1 MASAV
6 LCERPRLARMARS
19 SLRGFAARVRPQ
31 QRPKWELAGARE
43 DANESPAAALYGAF
57 GRGGFDGGGMCIRR
71 ARADDIPQI
80 QVCNRASLPEN
91 YNDSFYARHLADWGH
106 LAFVA
111 DADREVVGYVLGR
124 VNERHTETPAGP
136 GSTRPTE
143 GHITSLAV
151 SDRFRRRGVA
161 KQLMVAVHDEMEKLV
176 QTSKLHVRCSNAGA
190 LQLYASLGYAVVDV
204 VQGYYHDGEAAYL
217 MAADLEAARE
227 NARARGPR
235 GRPPDRATATRTADA
250 AGLAE
255 SSAAASASSA
265 RDRAARPAFERTWS

>member
-106 LAFVA
+106 LASP
-111 DADREVVGYVLGR
+111 R
-124 VNERHTETPAGP
+124 TPTGDTP
-136 GSTRPTE
+136 
-143 GHITSLAV
+143 
-151 SDRFRRRGVA
+151 
-161 KQLMVAVHDEMEKLV
+161 
-176 QTSKLHVRCSNAGA
+176 
-190 LQLYASLGYAVVDV
+190 
-204 VQGYYHDGEAAYL
+204 
-217 MAADLEAARE
+217 
-227 NARARGPR
+227 RAPFA
-235 GRPPDRATATRTADA
+235 PYN
-250 AGLAE
+250 
-255 SSAAASASSA
+255 
-265 RDRAARPAFERTWS
+265 